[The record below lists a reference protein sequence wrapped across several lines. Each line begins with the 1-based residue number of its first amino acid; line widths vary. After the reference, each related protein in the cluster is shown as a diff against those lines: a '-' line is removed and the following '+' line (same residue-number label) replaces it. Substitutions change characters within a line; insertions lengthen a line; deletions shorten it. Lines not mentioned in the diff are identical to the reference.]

1 MICVAFQQKTGL
13 NLSAC
18 FPERL
23 VDVRNPFSQS
33 PIEAFF
39 NIIVI
44 VNNLLKPLHPIL
56 RSMMQPNPQFLSPE
70 ESQAVDGALLSQ
82 SEKFLTRLTI
92 SSLRLLQIIA
102 EEEKMAIADLT
113 AETIIAWFEKDAKR
127 KREQTDEAVLSW

>member
-1 MICVAFQQKTGL
+1 
-13 NLSAC
+13 
-18 FPERL
+18 
-23 VDVRNPFSQS
+23 
-33 PIEAFF
+33 
-39 NIIVI
+39 
-44 VNNLLKPLHPIL
+44 
-56 RSMMQPNPQFLSPE
+56 MMQPNPQFLSPE